1 MRALARFKRTNNTER
16 KQIEPYSNTKLIQS
30 QEQDNEEEIVQHVGR
45 QLENN
50 VRQVEMEW
58 TPTDFAVSVSSAS
71 AQFVVFVVVHSAI
84 MFIVT
89 LGMRGVDRGCKT
101 RK

>member
-58 TPTDFAVSVSSAS
+58 NPTDFAVC
-71 AQFVVFVVVHSAI
+71 QFVVFVVVHSAI
-84 MFIVT
+84 MFIFM
-89 LGMRGVDRGCKT
+89 LEMHVDREWKT